1 MSPSNKPDPRGLKPG
16 ANMPQPGYD
25 PNQEGMSESGNHAA
39 GHPGNDTPHVNQHQE
54 QQGRGPAR
62 SEHAVRQDNQNRG
75 DQRNQQS
82 AAAAATAATHR
93 DKNAG
98 ARGDDYSD
106 TNRGNSEGKS

>member
-1 MSPSNKPDPRGLKPG
+1 MSPSNKSDPRDLK
-16 ANMPQPGYD
+16 Q
-25 PNQEGMSESGNHAA
+25 
-39 GHPGNDTPHVNQHQE
+39 QE

-75 DQRNQQS
+75 DLHNQQS

-106 TNRGNSEGKS
+106 SNRNKHEGKR